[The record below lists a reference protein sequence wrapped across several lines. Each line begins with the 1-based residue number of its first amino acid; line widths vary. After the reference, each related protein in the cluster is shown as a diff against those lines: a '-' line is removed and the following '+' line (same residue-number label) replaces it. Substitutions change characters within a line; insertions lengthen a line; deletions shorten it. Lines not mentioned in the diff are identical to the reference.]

1 MEPSGTRAAL
11 ITLSFERRLSPKRD
25 RSAVR
30 SPPHL
35 TPQTIRHATSRRP
48 RFPSN
53 RMLEFSRI
61 AKASMFKKIL
71 IANRGEIA
79 VRVLRACRELGI
91 PSAAVFSEVDRK
103 SLHVR
108 LADEA
113 YPIGPAA
120 ARESYLNIDKII
132 AVARRAGCDAI
143 HPGYGFLA
151 ENAALPRAC
160 TEAGITFIGPS
171 AEAMEALGSKTAGR
185 QLARRSDVPTVPGT
199 NDPIEKPDEAHALAQ
214 SMGFPVLLKAVAGGG
229 GKGMRVVM
237 SGAEF
242 ASAYRDAASEAMNA
256 FGDPR
261 LYLEKYLEKPRH
273 IEIQILADSHGRVVS
288 LGERECSVQRRHQKV
303 IEEAPSP
310 VVTPDLRKKMG
321 DAAVRLARAGQY
333 TNAGTVEFLVDAHL
347 NFYFLEVNTRL
358 QVEHP
363 VTEQVTGLDLVKLQI
378 AIAAGHRLP
387 FAWETITPRGHAMEV
402 RLYAEDPDNNF
413 FPSPGRILSR
423 HAPSGPGIR
432 LDDGV
437 YEGWT
442 VPNDYDPLLAKLI
455 AWGNSREETIARLR
469 RALEESTVTGIKTNI
484 ALFRRL
490 LTEPDFLRNEIHTK
504 WLDEL
509 LARKTPGSPA
519 GDGSSADA
527 AAIAAAVYQ
536 ATQTEKQ
543 SAAWSEV
550 RATGKSSRWK
560 MEGRRDQ
567 LDRTP

>member
-1 MEPSGTRAAL
+1 
-11 ITLSFERRLSPKRD
+11 
-25 RSAVR
+25 
-30 SPPHL
+30 
-35 TPQTIRHATSRRP
+35 
-48 RFPSN
+48 
-53 RMLEFSRI
+53 
-61 AKASMFKKIL
+61 MFRKIL

-79 VRVLRACRELGI
+79 VRILRACRELGI
-91 PSAAVFSEVDRK
+91 RSAAVFSEADRK

-113 YPIGPAA
+113 YPIGPAPS
-120 ARESYLNIDKII
+120 RESYLRIEKIMD
-132 AVARRAGCDAI
+132 VAKRSGCDAI

-160 TEAGITFIGPS
+160 VEAGITFIGPS

-185 QLARRSDVPTVPGT
+185 QLARRSEVPTVPGA
-199 NDPIEKPDEAHALAQ
+199 NDPIENPDDAQALAQ
-214 SMGFPVLLKAVAGGG
+214 NMGYPVLLKAVAGGG
-229 GKGMRVVM
+229 GKGMRVVKLD
-237 SGAEF
+237 AEF
-242 ASAYRDAASEAMNA
+242 AGAWRDASSEAQNA
-256 FGDPR
+256 FGDGR
-261 LYLEKYLEKPRH
+261 LYLEKYLERPRH
-273 IEIQILADSHGRVVS
+273 IEIQILADAHGRVVS

-303 IEEAPSP
+303 IEEAPSM

-321 DAAVRLARAGQY
+321 DAAVRLARAAGY
-333 TNAGTVEFLVDAHL
+333 VNAGTVEFLVDAHL

-413 FPSPGRILSR
+413 FPSPGKILSQ

-432 LDDGV
+432 LDEGV

-442 VPNDYDPLLAKLI
+442 VPMDYDPLLSKLI

-469 RALEESTVTGIKTNI
+469 RALEEYTVTGIKTN
-484 ALFRRL
+484 AGLFRRILSEKEFL
-490 LTEPDFLRNEIHTK
+490 LGDIHTK
-504 WLDEL
+504 WLDEML
-509 LARKTPGSPA
+509 HRPPNASAASTNVDAKTDRA
-519 GDGSSADA
+519 ADA
-527 AAIAAAVYQ
+527 AAIAAALWQ
-536 ATQTEKQ
+536 AGQSNKK
-543 SAAWSEV
+543 SAAGSSSED
-550 RATGKSSRWK
+550 ASQTSRWK
-560 MEGRRDQ
+560 LEGRRQQ